1 MKVFQQ
7 QLLIATNGRG
17 LVDIGSR
24 VNEVVSE
31 SFVAVGLCHIFCA
44 HTSASLLITENADAR
59 VHDDLEMILGRV
71 APDGDSAY
79 THRSEGP
86 DDMPAHA
93 RSVLTDV
100 SITVPVAG
108 NQLVL
113 GVWQGLY
120 LWEHRTRPH
129 DRRLVV
135 TVSGSPQ
142 NMQTQSP

>member
-1 MKVFQQ
+1 
-7 QLLIATNGRG
+7 
-17 LVDIGSR
+17 
-24 VNEVVSE
+24 
-31 SFVAVGLCHIFCA
+31 
-44 HTSASLLITENADAR
+44 
-59 VHDDLEMILGRV
+59 
-71 APDGDSAY
+71 
-79 THRSEGP
+79 
-86 DDMPAHA
+86 MPAHA